1 MAKRPVRIIFSHQR
15 LRALV
20 LTCLVMLAAWAFSNG
35 LACSQTSRYHVLS
48 FFFDGVPEPGPGAR
62 MDSRTSPTGPAV
74 EPRPAAQPM
83 RYYAHT
89 PYRENRCEGC
99 HDATSRQ
106 LIRSVSEG
114 LCLTCHSKLTAEAR
128 FVHGPV
134 AVDDCTACHHFHG
147 AAFPNQLLV
156 DPVAT
161 CLNCHDREDLSA
173 GDHHQSAPT
182 PLSVGATRKAD
193 DQRSCVECHNPHGGG
208 DRFFLKRTGPLSGN
222 AHER

>member
-1 MAKRPVRIIFSHQR
+1 MAKRPVRMIFSHQR

-20 LTCLVMLAAWAFSNG
+20 LTCLVMLAAWVLSNG
-35 LACSQTSRYHVLS
+35 LACSQTTRRHVLS
-48 FFFDGVPEPGPGAR
+48 FFFDGVPEVGQVSGAR
-62 MDSRTSPTGPAV
+62 MDSRTSPTRTSGVPAV
-74 EPRPAAQPM
+74 EPRPAALPM

-89 PYRENRCEGC
+89 PYRENRCQGC
-99 HDATSRQ
+99 HDPTSGQ

-114 LCLTCHSKLTAEAR
+114 LCLTCHSKLTADAR

-147 AAFPNQLLV
+147 APFPNQLLV

-161 CLNCHDREDLSA
+161 CLNCHDREDLSG

-182 PLSVGATRKAD
+182 PLSVGATRQAD
-193 DQRSCVECHNPHGGG
+193 DQRSCVNCHNPHGGS
-208 DRFFLKRTGPLSGN
+208 DRFFLKRTEP
-222 AHER
+222 